1 MYKILIVDDE
11 PLVQVGIKSM
21 LPWSSMD
28 IEIIG
33 VAANGQVAWD
43 IIEKNKPDIVITD
56 IKMPVMSGLELAAKC
71 IEEYKEN
78 GPYFIVLTSYEDFA
92 LAREALQLSVCD
104 YLIKLELTPDILKE
118 SVEKIIKNLKNRA
131 VNSGSNANS
140 AIEADKTLSLYHEK
154 FFINLLHNL
163 FVDKEQFELQAK
175 ELRLDF
181 THRGYVCVYNEI
193 KTNHTDLMSD
203 ETTLGLYNST
213 FQMASELLAKYG
225 KTYTI
230 MLDLHHFAVIFTL
243 EDRDCKRI
251 AEVIGQVSDTLHS
264 YYNVWLCSGVG
275 SLVEEPIAIC
285 ESYQYARDAY
295 NLATL
300 EHNVVMFSEDS
311 AKEKYNKSFNF
322 SIFKNDLARAYESY
336 DANTLSN
343 TIDNIIDL
351 FGANTGYFVQAMDC
365 ASNILYLSLSLIPRG
380 EDIVLEIFSNQSE
393 GYMSLYK
400 LTSVE
405 QIITWLIH
413 FKNGLCT
420 YFVEH
425 KKENRKPVVT
435 QVKRYIKENVSQR
448 LSLNEVAAVFGISP
462 NYLSQL
468 FKKYND
474 QGFNEYV
481 TSCKIDEAKRLMV
494 EGEYKLYEVAD
505 MLGFENAFY
514 FSKVFKKVTGITPTE
529 FAK

>member
-1 MYKILIVDDE
+1 
-11 PLVQVGIKSM
+11 
-21 LPWSSMD
+21 
-28 IEIIG
+28 
-33 VAANGQVAWD
+33 
-43 IIEKNKPDIVITD
+43 
-56 IKMPVMSGLELAAKC
+56 
-71 IEEYKEN
+71 
-78 GPYFIVLTSYEDFA
+78 
-92 LAREALQLSVCD
+92 
-104 YLIKLELTPDILKE
+104 
-118 SVEKIIKNLKNRA
+118 
-131 VNSGSNANS
+131 
-140 AIEADKTLSLYHEK
+140 
-154 FFINLLHNL
+154 
-163 FVDKEQFELQAK
+163 
-175 ELRLDF
+175 
-181 THRGYVCVYNEI
+181 
-193 KTNHTDLMSD
+193 
-203 ETTLGLYNST
+203 
-213 FQMASELLAKYG
+213 
-225 KTYTI
+225 
-230 MLDLHHFAVIFTL
+230 
-243 EDRDCKRI
+243 
-251 AEVIGQVSDTLHS
+251 
-264 YYNVWLCSGVG
+264 
-275 SLVEEPIAIC
+275 
-285 ESYQYARDAY
+285 
-295 NLATL
+295 
-300 EHNVVMFSEDS
+300 MFSEDS

-494 EGEYKLYEVAD
+494 EGEYKIYEVAD